1 MVLGVGLTSQ
11 PKMSNEAGVPW
22 TKGSARFDPDVLFE
36 KWDRGQKTLPNE
48 NDLRSSI
55 ISTFELTPHDN
66 YVYHAIASVTLA
78 QAQTAIH
85 HGAGSGLHAW
95 YHDSMEHAVSRSS
108 LLIPLEA
115 LLQKPK
121 SLTV

>member
-1 MVLGVGLTSQ
+1 
-11 PKMSNEAGVPW
+11 MSIKSGVPR
-22 TKGSARFDPDVLFE
+22 TEGSARFNPDVLFE
-36 KWDRGQKTLPNE
+36 IWDSGQKTLPTE

-55 ISTFELTPHDN
+55 ISTFGLAPNDN

-78 QAQTAIH
+78 QVQTAIH
-85 HGAGSGLHAW
+85 HGSESGMHAW
-95 YHDSMEHAVSRSS
+95 YHDDMGHPVSRPSPSKS
-108 LLIPLEA
+108 LKA